1 MVVMLPN
8 LNQYDQIQ
16 HSPWRYDHA
25 PHVRDLMAL
34 GPRYALLSCEISIFR
49 VNKVRCGPSGDQAL
63 SKIQAHQ
70 SVDLKYKTDKRLP
83 SSPLPQHRN
92 RSLQEYPASAADILY
107 RTPARRAEVP
117 SV

>member
-16 HSPWRYDHA
+16 HSPQRYDHA

-34 GPRYALLSCEISIFR
+34 GPRYAFLSCDVGIFK

-70 SVDLKYKTDKRLP
+70 SAW
-83 SSPLPQHRN
+83 S
-92 RSLQEYPASAADILY
+92 
-107 RTPARRAEVP
+107 
-117 SV
+117 